1 MFTNKA
7 LSSILMTSLLWDIN
21 VTFPYLLD
29 TEVAQES
36 DDKDD
41 DDTNA
46 VILE

>member
-1 MFTNKA
+1 
-7 LSSILMTSLLWDIN
+7 MTSLLWDIN
-21 VTFPYLLD
+21 STFPHLLD

-46 VILE
+46 VILELIKLLKFY